1 MVNMGICKGDE
12 CVDVNMKDI
21 KRMLDNELPI
31 IGP

>member
-1 MVNMGICKGDE
+1 MGICKGDE

-21 KRMLDNELPI
+21 KRMLGDELPI